1 MNQYFESGAWFNK
14 SRKALLITSALT
26 ALGFILFCAATE
38 YFVAQYFM
46 CIGECR
52 GSNPPILLIVVSGLF
67 ALIPVFGMSVL
78 GYWIAKGLW
87 DDARQVAAE
96 QRVEL
101 QAIVEDEGNSSG
113 LRNAAEALTGA
124 SRGGTQDAE
133 KPSRTR
139 EVRSPVR
146 AHR

>member
-1 MNQYFESGAWFNK
+1 MSQYIESGSWFNR
-14 SRKALLITSALT
+14 SRKALLITSGLT

-52 GSNPPILLIVVSGLF
+52 GSNPPLLLVLVSGLF
-67 ALIPVFGMSVL
+67 ALIPVFGMAVL

-96 QRVEL
+96 QKVEL
-101 QAIVEDEGNSSG
+101 QAIADDGGSTSG
-113 LRNAAEALTGA
+113 RRSAPEALTAA
-124 SRGGTQDAE
+124 SRGATPAAE
-133 KPSRTR
+133 KSSRPT
-139 EVRSPVR
+139 EVSP
-146 AHR
+146 AHSHR